1 MRFERELENLG
12 GTRRDLENLRKT
24 WKISEG
30 LGKSQRD
37 LENLRETWKI
47 SERLGKSQRDLE
59 NLREIRKISERFG
72 ETRVRRTSWRRGN
85 YMRMSEKFYL

>member
-37 LENLRETWKI
+37 LENLREI
-47 SERLGKSQRDLE
+47 RRDSGEADKLE
-59 NLREIRKISERFG
+59 EG
-72 ETRVRRTSWRRGN
+72 
-85 YMRMSEKFYL
+85 

>member
-37 LENLRETWKI
+37 LENLRGTW
-47 SERLGKSQRDLE
+47 
-59 NLREIRKISERFG
+59 KISERFG
-72 ETRVRRTSWRRGN
+72 ETRVRRTSRRRGN
-85 YMRMSEKFYL
+85 YMKMSEKFYL